1 MNCRGCG
8 THLTLPLIDL
18 GTSPP
23 SNAYLRAEQLTQA
36 EQWVPLKVGVC
47 EHCWL
52 VQTEDYTSAESLF
65 DADYAY
71 FSSYSS
77 SWLNHAERYVDEMVE
92 RFGLGADSRVVEI
105 AANDGYLL
113 QYVAART
120 IPCLGIE
127 PTQSTAAAARARGL
141 EIREV
146 FFGREAAET
155 LVQDGWSA
163 DLMAANN
170 VLAHV
175 PDINDFLKGFATL
188 LKPTGVATF
197 EFPHLLSLMADHQF
211 DTLYHE
217 HYSYLSLTAVKTLCE
232 RNGLEVFDV
241 SRLPTHGGSLRVFVQ
256 RVEALRLDGLGLHDP
271 RRPVQ
276 PAVQQLLD
284 EEREAGVMTA
294 AFYASLAPAAE
305 RIKHQ
310 LLSFLLQAKADGKR
324 VAGYGAAAKGNT
336 LLNYAGVKPDLL
348 AWVAD
353 ANPHKQ
359 GKFLPGSRI
368 PVVSPERIAEE
379 KPDYLLVLPWNLL
392 TEVSEQQAQVRSWG
406 GRFVI
411 AVPELTLL

>member
-8 THLTLPLIDL
+8 APLNLPLIDL
-18 GTSPP
+18 GTAPP

-36 EQWVPLKVGVC
+36 EQWVPLKVEVC

-52 VQTEDYTSAESLF
+52 VQTNDYTSADSLF

-77 SWLNHAERYVDEMVE
+77 SWLTHAEHYVAQMVE
-92 RFGLGADSRVVEI
+92 RFGLNHDSHVVEI

-113 QYVAART
+113 QYVAARD
-120 IPCLGIE
+120 IPCLGVE
-127 PTQSTAAAARARGL
+127 PTSSTAKAAREKGL

-146 FFGREAAET
+146 FFGKDSARKLRDE
-155 LVQDGWSA
+155 GWSA
-163 DLMAANN
+163 DLMVANN

-175 PDINDFLKGFATL
+175 PDINDFLAGFATL
-188 LKPTGVATF
+188 LKPSGVATF
-197 EFPHLLSLMADHQF
+197 EFPHLLALMAGNQF

-217 HYSYLSLTAVKTLCE
+217 HYSYLSLNAVKTLCE
-232 RNGLEVFDV
+232 RNGLWVFDV
-241 SRLPTHGGSLRVFVQ
+241 SELTTHGGSLRVFVQ
-256 RVEALRLDGLGLHDP
+256 RDDG
-271 RRPVQ
+271 VQ
-276 PAVQQLLD
+276 PLRPAVAQMLD
-284 EEREAGVMTA
+284 KELTAGVKTR
-294 AFYASLAPAAE
+294 AFYTTLAPAAE

-310 LLSFLLQAKADGKR
+310 LLSFLLKAKADGKR
-324 VAGYGAAAKGNT
+324 VVGYGAAAKGNT
-336 LLNYAGVKPDLL
+336 LLNYAGISADLL

-368 PVVSPERIAEE
+368 PVVGPERLAEE
-379 KPDYLLVLPWNLL
+379 QPDYVLVLPWNLL
-392 TEVSEQQAQVRSWG
+392 KEVSEQQAQVRDWG

-411 AVPELTLL
+411 AVPELIVL